1 MIQLT
6 KGEAESLCDFIE
18 MNLIDSVRNGPD
30 CDNIIYIENLI
41 SVWRKCGGRR
51 VDDEQEVEDGGTD

>member
-18 MNLIDSVRNGPD
+18 MNLIEAIRSDPD
-30 CDNIIYIENLI
+30 CDNIIYLENLI
-41 SVWRKCGGRR
+41 RVWRKCGGRR
-51 VDDEQEVEDGGTD
+51 GDDEQEGGQWLN

>member
-18 MNLIDSVRNGPD
+18 TNLIDVVRNDPD

-41 SVWRKCGGRR
+41 RVWRKCGGQR
-51 VDDEQEVEDGGTD
+51 VDDEQEADDAQG